1 MGLHYFTQSIVTH
14 FYVSASIILHT
25 LLQSVSGK
33 PNSASSPY
41 QVPTLARMEP
51 LTEAKTKE
59 VFEEITPEMYNLII
73 EANIKNQTAG
83 PIATAWD
90 AALRRSAASASASA
104 TANGAALVT
113 PRTRNF
119 WEKAAEAGADT
130 ESSIVFVEPVSA
142 SLTDD
147 GEVQLPRVPSTPRLG
162 RRGLS
167 SSPTKGQSPVRRA
180 SFGPAAGEI

>member
-59 VFEEITPEMYNLII
+59 VFEEITPEMCNLII

-104 TANGAALVT
+104 TANGAPSVT